1 MSVYC
6 PAWDWDP
13 FNQTRLGT
21 MDGQGEKMK
30 DLFCPRKPSIPTA
43 LDKGTKR
50 IRFARP
56 LLQDSSQF
64 SSSESSTI
72 DSTSD
77 KESASFHPR
86 RKLAPPTSN
95 GPNAVSMQ
103 KPLAAPRPHRAQSL
117 DSTDSNAA
125 VHPSDNKLSIRFM
138 TMDANNVPR
147 ISSSRSTSPAVPPVD
162 KQLHRRQQNRKAY
175 GVPLH

>member
-6 PAWDWDP
+6 PSWDWDP

-43 LDKGTKR
+43 ADKGTKR

-77 KESASFHPR
+77 KESASFLPR
-86 RKLAPPTSN
+86 RKLVPPTSN
-95 GPNAVSMQ
+95 GPNTVPMQ
-103 KPLAAPRPHRAQSL
+103 KPLAGPRPHRAQSS
-117 DSTDSNAA
+117 DSTGSTAA
-125 VHPSDNKLSIRFM
+125 VPPSTEKLSIRFM
-138 TMDANNVPR
+138 TMNANNVPR
-147 ISSSRSTSPAVPPVD
+147 VSSSRSTSPAVPPLD

-175 GVPLH
+175 GGTLY